1 MLGLLGGLP
10 GFKGR
15 GGGHLF
21 MTARHPYEDRSV
33 HFDRHPRWYTGAEVV
48 LLEEL
53 MGQVVTAGE
62 AYRLADVDWLGRMVA
77 RLGPLVPRTYGGMR
91 KAVTQG
97 RQAEEPAE
105 G

>member
-15 GGGHLF
+15 GGGRLF
-21 MTARHPYEDRSV
+21 MTVRHPYEGRSV

-53 MGQVVTAGE
+53 LGRTVAAGE
-62 AYRLADVDWLGRMVA
+62 AHRLADVDWLGRMVA
-77 RLGPLVPRTYGGMR
+77 LLAPLAPRTYGGMR
-91 KAVTQG
+91 KAVTQA
-97 RQAEEPAE
+97 RQAEESAE